1 VRNRGFARF
10 VKMQKGSV
18 RIDEQAVEQDAPFDG
33 KFVLTTNT
41 ELYAEEVATTYKGL
55 WCVERNMISP
65 QMASLAH
72 YGSIVA
78 T

>member
-1 VRNRGFARF
+1 
-10 VKMQKGSV
+10 MQKGSV
-18 RIDEQAVEQDAPFDG
+18 RIDEQAVEQNAPFDG

-65 QMASLAH
+65 
-72 YGSIVA
+72 
-78 T
+78 